1 MHYFYLNICIKLG
14 YVDKSRKEET
24 KHEILSFLKGRGMA
38 MCKTFTSIFSIFLFI
53 AIGLCGQTKAA
64 NMTITNLFP
73 ANNATEVCADT
84 KLWITFATTPIVP
97 TDSNM
102 YLQICKVSDNS
113 VVYQLT
119 LHPMPSDAYG
129 HIVQGGPWPYQITI
143 GGLGS
148 VNYEPFAVSS
158 QTVEI
163 YPSTRLAYN
172 TAYYVK
178 MTDGFCHD
186 AGGNT
191 SPAMTDNTT
200 WQFTTKASA
209 PAADHDYTIALD
221 GSGDFCTLQ
230 GACDYVTD
238 NDATR
243 TFIKIKKGTYREL
256 INIPSNKINI
266 TWLGEGRDTAIIAAY
281 NRDAF
286 NGGTSTRNLVRN
298 SGNGFRMYNLT
309 LQNTTLKGGHQAE
322 TIRQNATKCIAK
334 NCKFKSYQDTL
345 YFSGGQTYFKDTYVE
360 GDTDFIWG
368 SGTAYFDK
376 CEIRS
381 MSTSSYVTQ
390 PRTAGSANGLFF
402 VDCNM
407 TVAAGVTA
415 SSCYMAR
422 LMNANDYAQVV
433 YINCTMPKT
442 LFNSLGWFKNDQVNM
457 GNLRLWE
464 YKSVEP
470 NGTLINVSG
479 RLTPGS
485 RQLTDAEAITWRD
498 VSNVFSYSPAW
509 NPKALGELPSASWQP
524 QPADGTTDTTM
535 LAHMTLIWAAGAEA
549 TSHVVYFGTDNPPTS
564 GTEQTGTSFVT
575 AKLSPGTTYYWRVDE
590 KNSTGTTTGTVWSFT
605 TSAALDSMSPSPDP
619 MTWAHEPN
627 AVSSS
632 SITMTASTA
641 TDISGGEYYFPCPA
655 GGGHNSGWQD
665 SNTYTDTSLTNN
677 TTYTYKVK
685 ARDKS
690 INQNET
696 ADSNEK
702 SAKTLRYD
710 CTGTLLSD
718 LNGNCQVDFLDFARL
733 ANAWA
738 GNLPEVDLNG
748 DDVLD
753 LKDIAQF
760 AADWLKCNRSPSS
773 ECGL

>member
-1 MHYFYLNICIKLG
+1 
-14 YVDKSRKEET
+14 
-24 KHEILSFLKGRGMA
+24 
-38 MCKTFTSIFSIFLFI
+38 
-53 AIGLCGQTKAA
+53 
-64 NMTITNLFP
+64 MTITNLFP
-73 ANNATEVCADT
+73 ANNAAGVCADT
-84 KLWITFATTPIVP
+84 KLWITFATTPIVA

-102 YLQICKVSDNS
+102 HLQICKADNS

-119 LHPMPSDAYG
+119 LHTLPGDAYG
-129 HIVQGGPWPYQITI
+129 HNQASPGWPYQITI
-143 GGLGS
+143 GGLGF
-148 VNYEPFAVSS
+148 VNYEPFAVSN
-158 QTVEI
+158 QTLEI

-172 TAYYVK
+172 TTYYVK

-186 AGGNT
+186 ASGNT

-200 WQFTTKASA
+200 WQFTTKAA
-209 PAADHDYTIALD
+209 PTVGHNYTIALD

-256 INIPSNKINI
+256 INIPSSKINI
-266 TWLGEGRDTAIIAAY
+266 TWLGEDKDTAIIAAY

-298 SGNGFRMYNLT
+298 SGNGLRMYNLT
-309 LQNTTLKGGHQAE
+309 LQNTTPKGGQQAE

-345 YFSGGQTYFKDTYVE
+345 YLSGGQTYLNNCYVE
-360 GDTDFIWG
+360 GDTDYIWG
-368 SGTAYFDK
+368 GGTAYFDK

-390 PRTAGSANGLFF
+390 PRTYTTNGLFL

-407 TVAAGVTA
+407 TMAAEVTA

-422 LMNANDYAQVV
+422 LFNANDYTQSV

-442 LFNSLGWFKNDQVNM
+442 LFSSIGWYKNNQVNM
-457 GNLRLWE
+457 DNLRLWE

-470 NGTLINVSG
+470 NGTLIDVSG
-479 RLTPGS
+479 RLNPGS
-485 RQLTDAEAITWRD
+485 RQLTDANAVWWRD
-498 VSNVFSYSPAW
+498 VNHVFSAVSPW
-509 NPKALGELPSASWQP
+509 NPKNLGELPTASWQP
-524 QPADGTTDTTM
+524 QPADGTTDITI
-535 LAHMTLIWAAGAEA
+535 AHMTLTWAAGAEA
-549 TSHVVYFGTDNPPTS
+549 ESHVVYFGTDNPPTS

-575 AKLSPGTTYYWRVDE
+575 ETLSPGITYYWRVDE

-605 TSAALDSMSPSPDP
+605 TSTALDANSPSPDP

-632 SITMTASTA
+632 SITMMASKA
-641 TDISGGEYYFPCPA
+641 TDISGVEYYFTCTA

-665 SNTYTDTSLTNN
+665 SNTYTDTGLTNN

-696 ADSNEK
+696 VDSNEK
-702 SAKTLRYD
+702 SAKTPIYD
-710 CTGTLLSD
+710 CTTLPTLLSD
-718 LNGNCQVDFLDFARL
+718 LNGNCQVDSLDFVRL
-733 ANAWA
+733 ADAWA
-738 GNLPEVDLNG
+738 GNPPEVDLNG
-748 DDVLD
+748 DEVLD
-753 LKDIAQF
+753 FKDIAQF
-760 AADWLKCNRSPSS
+760 AEDWLKCNRSPADQ
-773 ECGL
+773 CWQ